1 VLKSRR
7 RPCLL
12 HQMGRC
18 VAPCVDLVTSED
30 YHALAM
36 ASTHL
41 LTGKRSKAVDH
52 LKGRMK
58 AAAADL
64 KFEEAA
70 RIRDLVC
77 SIQDSVERQ
86 RVVDPKLGNRDV
98 WGLHREGSRGVLA
111 IVPVRDG
118 AMGEPR
124 ASVLSAMVGPD
135 EDVLSSLVNQAYPEN
150 SPIPTEIV
158 LPVLPPDHEALAEVL
173 TERQGRK
180 VVLHAPQRGDKRR
193 LVAMAAE
200 NARVRW
206 LAETDEAE
214 RHRNR
219 MVALAEALQLPE
231 PPKRMECFDNSH
243 IGGDDPVAAMAVFI
257 DGKPDRQHYRRY
269 RITEAMG
276 GDDYAG
282 MREVLTRRLKRG
294 LTEGLLPDLLV
305 VDGGKGQ
312 LGVAMA
318 VMEDLGVF
326 GVPLCGIVKPRTAH
340 AKGQRHATD
349 RIVLPNLKDPLKL
362 RRDHPGLRILQH
374 LRDETHKHA
383 IRYQRKVRS
392 KHSLISVLDGIR
404 GVGPS
409 RRKALLRTLGS
420 AEGVA
425 LAEPHQLS
433 QVPGIGPALAAQI
446 WTLFHPDATPQ

>member
-1 VLKSRR
+1 
-7 RPCLL
+7 
-12 HQMGRC
+12 
-18 VAPCVDLVTSED
+18 
-30 YHALAM
+30 
-36 ASTHL
+36 
-41 LTGKRSKAVDH
+41 
-52 LKGRMK
+52 MK
-58 AAAADL
+58 AAAVDL

-70 RIRDLVC
+70 RLRDLVY

-86 RVVDPKLGNRDV
+86 RVVDPKLGNRDL
-98 WGLHREGSRGVLA
+98 WGLYREGSRGVLA

-124 ASVLSAMVGPD
+124 ASVLSALVGPD
-135 EDVLSSLVNQAYPEN
+135 EDVLSSLINQAYPEN
-150 SPIPTEIV
+150 APIPAEIV

-180 VVLHAPQRGDKRR
+180 VVLHAPQRGDKLR
-193 LVAMAAE
+193 LVSLATE

-214 RHRNR
+214 RHRNA
-219 MVALAEALQLPE
+219 MAALAEVLQLSEVPH
-231 PPKRMECFDNSH
+231 RMECFDNSH

-269 RITEAMG
+269 RIKEAMG

-282 MREVLTRRLKRG
+282 MREVLTRRFKRG
-294 LTEGLLPDLLV
+294 LQEGLLPDLLV

-318 VMEDLGVF
+318 VLEDLGVH
-326 GVPLCGIVKPRTAH
+326 GLAVCGIAKPRTEH

-349 RIVLPNLKDPLKL
+349 KIVLPNLKNPLRL
-362 RRDHPGLRILQH
+362 RRGHPGLRILQY

-392 KHSLISVLDGIR
+392 KHSLVSVLEAIP

-409 RRKALLRTLGS
+409 RKKALLKALGS

-425 LAEPHQLS
+425 LASPNALAA
-433 QVPGIGPALAAQI
+433 VDGIGPALAEQI
-446 WTLFHPDATPQ
+446 WTLFHPNQPPSGSDP